1 MNPFGKMRSQLLKG
15 EFLVQA
21 HGVLQARMKLDI
33 DATKQ
38 KIKDLEPLGLHF
50 SMVLILHPET

>member
-1 MNPFGKMRSQLLKG
+1 MLTG

-21 HGVLQARMKLDI
+21 HGGLQARMKLDI

-50 SMVLILHPET
+50 SMALILHPEA

>member
-1 MNPFGKMRSQLLKG
+1 MIYSHLLKG
-15 EFLVQA
+15 EFSVQA
-21 HGVLQARMKLDI
+21 HGGLQARMKLDI

-50 SMVLILHPET
+50 RWLSFAS

>member
-1 MNPFGKMRSQLLKG
+1 MSESLRKNVLTG

-21 HGVLQARMKLDI
+21 HGGLQARMKLDI

-50 SMVLILHPET
+50 SMALILHPEA

>member
-1 MNPFGKMRSQLLKG
+1 MLTG

-21 HGVLQARMKLDI
+21 HGGLQARMKLDI

-50 SMVLILHPET
+50 SMALFFTSRSLNYYLK